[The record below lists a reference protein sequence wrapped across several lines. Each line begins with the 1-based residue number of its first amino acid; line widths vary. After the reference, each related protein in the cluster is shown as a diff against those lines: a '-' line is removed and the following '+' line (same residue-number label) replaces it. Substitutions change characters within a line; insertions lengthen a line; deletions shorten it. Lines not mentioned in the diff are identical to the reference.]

1 MKLRKILAAAA
12 AMTLALTGCGGS
24 GTDTAAEALLQ
35 QAKETMASVN
45 SMASEMTMEMD
56 MGMEGEVLE
65 TTTVAT
71 ILTQQEPLRMQMEM
85 TMQMDDGTEM
95 EEMQM
100 FAMEEDGMLKT
111 YLYSAD
117 TWYEETLEMGELDQ
131 YNAEENMDLYLDN
144 IENYKAD
151 GEEKIDGVETTKIS
165 GVITG
170 EAMEEALAAS
180 GMESSAASMG
190 MTEEQLKAM
199 YGDLGDLP
207 ISLWI
212 DEAGYVR
219 KYEMDMTEMMQ
230 KIMDSSMEAM
240 GMTEADIA
248 IDIAKTSITMVCGQ
262 FDQVGEIEIPAGVAA
277 MMD

>member
-1 MKLRKILAAAA
+1 MKLRKRLAAAA

>member
-1 MKLRKILAAAA
+1 MKLRKRLAAAA

-24 GTDTAAEALLQ
+24 GADTAEALLQ

-71 ILTQQEPLRMQMEM
+71 ILTQQEPLRMQMKM
-85 TMQMDDGTEM
+85 AMQMDDGTEM
-95 EEMQM
+95 EEMQV
-100 FAMEEDGMLKT
+100 FALEEDGKLKT

-144 IENYKAD
+144 IENFKAD
-151 GEEKIDGVETTKIS
+151 GGEKIDGVETAKIS

-190 MTEEQLKAM
+190 VTEEQLKAM

>member
-45 SMASEMTMEMD
+45 SMASEMTVEMD

-190 MTEEQLKAM
+190 VTEEQLKAM

>member
-1 MKLRKILAAAA
+1 
-12 AMTLALTGCGGS
+12 
-24 GTDTAAEALLQ
+24 
-35 QAKETMASVN
+35 
-45 SMASEMTMEMD
+45 
-56 MGMEGEVLE
+56 
-65 TTTVAT
+65 
-71 ILTQQEPLRMQMEM
+71 
-85 TMQMDDGTEM
+85 
-95 EEMQM
+95 
-100 FAMEEDGMLKT
+100 
-111 YLYSAD
+111 
-117 TWYEETLEMGELDQ
+117 
-131 YNAEENMDLYLDN
+131 
-144 IENYKAD
+144 
-151 GEEKIDGVETTKIS
+151 
-165 GVITG
+165 
-170 EAMEEALAAS
+170 MEEALAAS

>member
-45 SMASEMTMEMD
+45 SMASEMIMEMD

-85 TMQMDDGTEM
+85 AMQMDDGTEM

-100 FAMEEDGMLKT
+100 FAMEEDGKLKT

-144 IENYKAD
+144 IENFKAD
-151 GEEKIDGVETTKIS
+151 GGEKIDGVETTKIS

-180 GMESSAASMG
+180 GMENSAASMG

-199 YGDLGDLP
+199 YGELGDLP

-212 DEAGYVR
+212 DGEGYVR

>member
-24 GTDTAAEALLQ
+24 GTDTAEALLQ

-170 EAMEEALAAS
+170 RLWRKPWRPAAWKALPQAWA
-180 GMESSAASMG
+180 
-190 MTEEQLKAM
+190 
-199 YGDLGDLP
+199 
-207 ISLWI
+207 
-212 DEAGYVR
+212 
-219 KYEMDMTEMMQ
+219 
-230 KIMDSSMEAM
+230 
-240 GMTEADIA
+240 
-248 IDIAKTSITMVCGQ
+248 
-262 FDQVGEIEIPAGVAA
+262 
-277 MMD
+277 